1 MQNKTEH
8 RIQMLEMILRW
19 KQSRQSQKFFCA
31 DNNIAYHIFHYWY
44 GVYRAEQNTT
54 GSFLPVRLTTAIQQ
68 EQITI
73 RGTNG
78 IELKFALTD
87 QAIVFVKQLLQS

>member
-19 KQSRQSQKFFCA
+19 KQSGQTQRAFCA
-31 DNNIAYHIFHYWY
+31 GSSIAYHIFHYWY
-44 GVYRAEQNTT
+44 RVYRQEQNTA
-54 GSFLPVRLTTAIQQ
+54 GSFLPLKVTTSVQQ

-73 RGTNG
+73 SGTNR
-78 IELKFALTD
+78 IKLNFD
-87 QAIVFVKQLLQS
+87 

>member
-8 RIQMLEMILRW
+8 RIQMLEVILRW
-19 KQSRQSQKFFCA
+19 KQSGHSQKAFCA

-44 GVYRAEQNTT
+44 GVYRSEQNTT
-54 GSFLPVRLTTAIQQ
+54 GSFLPVKVTPVVQQ

-73 RGTNG
+73 SGTNG
-78 IELKFALTD
+78 IELKLALTD
-87 QAIVFVKQLLQS
+87 QAIVFVKQLLRS

>member
-8 RIQMLEMILRW
+8 RIDMLEMILRW
-19 KQSRQSQKFFCA
+19 KQSGRSQKFFCT

-44 GVYRAEQNTT
+44 GVYRAEQNSN
-54 GSFLPVRLTTAIQQ
+54 GSFLPLKVTTAFQQ

-73 RGTNG
+73 SGTNG
-78 IELKFALTD
+78 IELKFALTNHTI
-87 QAIVFVKQLLQS
+87 AFVKQLLQC